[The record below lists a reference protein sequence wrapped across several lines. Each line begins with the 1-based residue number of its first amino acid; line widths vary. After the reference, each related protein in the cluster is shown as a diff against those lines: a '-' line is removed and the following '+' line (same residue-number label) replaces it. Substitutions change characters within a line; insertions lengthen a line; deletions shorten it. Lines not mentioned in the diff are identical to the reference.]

1 MYHNY
6 FTLIGYMG
14 KKRLLSL
21 DALKGFAILLVILGH
36 IGSFSDPGTI
46 STQTFLHTFIYVVH
60 MPLFI
65 MTAGYFAQRRVDSLS
80 SLTKFLSDKF
90 IRLILPAFLWYTFYA
105 LWTMGSVNYAGLLG
119 NHYWFTFTL
128 FNLMLIFMCQNT
140 LLGFV
145 LRCFK
150 QAENRVLEVVL
161 HVLCMLG
168 VYYALSTLTIPSS
181 VPAVRTWLM
190 LKDLAACFYPFLV
203 CGWLVGR
210 LDLLEKLRSKSVIAV
225 AFLLFVCSVVYL
237 SKHAEW
243 KSYLEY
249 GGLLHMHRLMAVSFF
264 VLMVYVMHEVTER
277 EGRIGR
283 WLVTLGQWSLPIYF
297 VHYFFI
303 PAFPGMNNFLAN
315 ISSTL
320 RLSTELF
327 ILMGGT
333 LMTLL
338 PSLAVIYCI
347 RLNPYLDFALFG
359 EKSRL
364 LKK

>member
-1 MYHNY
+1 
-6 FTLIGYMG
+6 MG

-36 IGSFSDPGTI
+36 VGSFSDPGTI

-150 QAENRVLEVVL
+150 QAENRVLWR
-161 HVLCMLG
+161 LCSMC
-168 VYYALSTLTIPSS
+168 S
-181 VPAVRTWLM
+181 
-190 LKDLAACFYPFLV
+190 
-203 CGWLVGR
+203 
-210 LDLLEKLRSKSVIAV
+210 
-225 AFLLFVCSVVYL
+225 VCSGYTMH
-237 SKHAEW
+237 S
-243 KSYLEY
+243 
-249 GGLLHMHRLMAVSFF
+249 LL
-264 VLMVYVMHEVTER
+264 
-277 EGRIGR
+277 
-283 WLVTLGQWSLPIYF
+283 
-297 VHYFFI
+297 
-303 PAFPGMNNFLAN
+303 
-315 ISSTL
+315 
-320 RLSTELF
+320 
-327 ILMGGT
+327 
-333 LMTLL
+333 
-338 PSLAVIYCI
+338 
-347 RLNPYLDFALFG
+347 
-359 EKSRL
+359 
-364 LKK
+364 

>member
-1 MYHNY
+1 
-6 FTLIGYMG
+6 MG

-36 IGSFSDPGTI
+36 VGSFSDPGTI

-65 MTAGYFAQRRVDSLS
+65 ITAGYFAQRRVDSLS

-140 LLGFV
+140 FLGFV

-203 CGWLVGR
+203 
-210 LDLLEKLRSKSVIAV
+210 
-225 AFLLFVCSVVYL
+225 
-237 SKHAEW
+237 
-243 KSYLEY
+243 
-249 GGLLHMHRLMAVSFF
+249 
-264 VLMVYVMHEVTER
+264 
-277 EGRIGR
+277 
-283 WLVTLGQWSLPIYF
+283 
-297 VHYFFI
+297 
-303 PAFPGMNNFLAN
+303 
-315 ISSTL
+315 
-320 RLSTELF
+320 
-327 ILMGGT
+327 
-333 LMTLL
+333 
-338 PSLAVIYCI
+338 
-347 RLNPYLDFALFG
+347 
-359 EKSRL
+359 
-364 LKK
+364 

>member
-1 MYHNY
+1 
-6 FTLIGYMG
+6 MG

-140 LLGFV
+140 FLGFV

-210 LDLLEKLRSKSVIAV
+210 LDLLEKLRSNSVIAV
-225 AFLLFVCSVVYL
+225 PSSSLSVV
-237 SKHAEW
+237 
-243 KSYLEY
+243 
-249 GGLLHMHRLMAVSFF
+249 
-264 VLMVYVMHEVTER
+264 
-277 EGRIGR
+277 
-283 WLVTLGQWSLPIYF
+283 WS
-297 VHYFFI
+297 
-303 PAFPGMNNFLAN
+303 
-315 ISSTL
+315 T
-320 RLSTELF
+320 
-327 ILMGGT
+327 
-333 LMTLL
+333 
-338 PSLAVIYCI
+338 
-347 RLNPYLDFALFG
+347 
-359 EKSRL
+359 
-364 LKK
+364 